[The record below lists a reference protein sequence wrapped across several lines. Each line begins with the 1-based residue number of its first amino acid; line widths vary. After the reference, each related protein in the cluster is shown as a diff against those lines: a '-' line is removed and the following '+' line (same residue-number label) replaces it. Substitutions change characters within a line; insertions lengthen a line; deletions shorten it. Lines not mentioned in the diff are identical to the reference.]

1 MNLQHILKSA
11 LEWKV
16 MLWLFNSD
24 TCRISTIVKPS
35 LFKRTYLKWVLV
47 VIAMLL
53 VGWIAHWF
61 VTENPLE
68 YTLQDV
74 REFAKQ
80 LFLYSFTAVVAILGY
95 WWNQREQNKRH
106 DDQLYEARWNKTLD
120 QQLEALREQSQMR
133 IKFKKTFRDIPL
145 ENTYLYVQRML
156 DELEEQTDHAMFYL
170 NNDDY
175 YIVDILIE
183 MTTTIMCLF
192 ERLPQYLPIPDS
204 EHGNIELNTAVAL
217 MLHSYSVRLS
227 NQSCLLEWEIGR
239 LINGKMIERYDL
251 NYGDEGQFEGHFS
264 VEEYETHRAEEYA
277 KTRADLNLS
286 QQDSNTF
293 V

>member
-1 MNLQHILKSA
+1 
-11 LEWKV
+11 

-24 TCRISTIVKPS
+24 TYRISTIVKPL
-35 LFKRTYLKWVLV
+35 LFIRTSLKWALI
-47 VIAMLL
+47 VITMLL
-53 VGWIAHWF
+53 VGWVAHWF
-61 VTENPLE
+61 VTDNPLE

-74 REFAKQ
+74 RELSKQ
-80 LFLYSFTAVVAILGY
+80 LFLYSFTAAVAILGY

-120 QQLEALREQSQMR
+120 QQLEALREQSKMR

-145 ENTYLYVQRML
+145 EDTYLYVQRML

-183 MTTTIMCLF
+183 MTSTIMCLN
-192 ERLPQYLPIPDS
+192 ERLPQYLPIPGS
-204 EHGNIELNTAVAL
+204 EQGNIELNTAVVL
-217 MLHSYSVRLS
+217 MLHSYSVRLW
-227 NQSCLLEWEIGR
+227 NQSYLLDWEIGR

-251 NYGDEGQFEGHFS
+251 NYGDEDQFEGHCS
-264 VEEYETHRAEEYA
+264 VEEYEKHRAEEYA
-277 KTRADLNLS
+277 KTRADLNLPP
-286 QQDSNTF
+286 QDSNTF
-293 V
+293 I

>member
-1 MNLQHILKSA
+1 MKPL
-11 LEWKV
+11 
-16 MLWLFNSD
+16 LF
-24 TCRISTIVKPS
+24 I
-35 LFKRTYLKWVLV
+35 RTYLKWALI

-74 REFAKQ
+74 REFSKQ
-80 LFLYSFTAVVAILGY
+80 LFLYSFTAAVAILGY

-120 QQLEALREQSQMR
+120 QQLEALREQSKMR

-183 MTTTIMCLF
+183 MTSTIMCLN

-204 EHGNIELNTAVAL
+204 EQGNIELNTAVVL

-227 NQSCLLEWEIGR
+227 NQSCLLDWEIGR

-251 NYGDEGQFEGHFS
+251 NYGDEGQFGGHCS
-264 VEEYETHRAEEYA
+264 VEEYDKYRAEEYA
-277 KTRADLNLS
+277 KTRADLNLPP
-286 QQDSNTF
+286 QDSNTF